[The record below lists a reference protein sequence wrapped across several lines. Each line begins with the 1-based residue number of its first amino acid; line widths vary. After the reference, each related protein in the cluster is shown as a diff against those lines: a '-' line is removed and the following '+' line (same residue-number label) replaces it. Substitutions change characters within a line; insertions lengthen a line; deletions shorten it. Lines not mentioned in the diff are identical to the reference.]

1 MDHHW
6 GPSGAWVTLS
16 DGAGKRNRGRNESR
30 ALRQHSQG
38 QEEVD
43 PVVEVTRE
51 PNTAEVLHHHGEQ
64 DFSLETASEEELEGR
79 GLLSGAAAGARVRV
93 SRDLSHLGSPG
104 SFPCS
109 SA

>member
-1 MDHHW
+1 MSPEPLGSSVK
-6 GPSGAWVTLS
+6 GPETLQ
-16 DGAGKRNRGRNESR
+16 
-30 ALRQHSQG
+30 LRSHTQKS
-38 QEEVD
+38 
-43 PVVEVTRE
+43 VECFLIFWT
-51 PNTAEVLHHHGEQ
+51 